1 MKIEVIP
8 GVLTTQEVDLLLEQ
22 VNPKATAEP
31 MKYFDGLERNYGIK
45 KVKCLDNEIVQQLI
59 TRQHLNVESA
69 TILYYPRG
77 SRNETHSDN
86 SVVNADG
93 TVECV
98 RDWTSTAV
106 VFLNKNYIG
115 GELVYPNQG
124 AMFAP
129 TVGTMVIASA
139 DYEYLH
145 FVKPVIQGE
154 RFTLVL
160 RIL

>member
-8 GVLTTQEVDLLLEQ
+8 GVLTAQEIDLLLEQ

-59 TRQHLNVESA
+59 SRQRLNVESA

-86 SVVNADG
+86 SIVKADG
-93 TVECV
+93 SIERV

-106 VFLNKNYIG
+106 VFLNKNYVG

-124 AMFAP
+124 SMFAP
-129 TVGTMVIASA
+129 TLGTMVVASA
-139 DYEYLH
+139 DHEYSH
-145 FVKPVIQGE
+145 FVKPVVQGE
-154 RFTLVL
+154 RLTLVL
-160 RIL
+160 RII

>member
-8 GVLTTQEVDLLLEQ
+8 GVLTAQEIDLLLEQ

-31 MKYFDGLERNYGIK
+31 MKYFDGKERNYGIK

-59 TRQHLNVESA
+59 SRQQLNAESA

-86 SVVNADG
+86 SIVNADG
-93 TVECV
+93 SIV
-98 RDWTSTAV
+98 RVRNWTSTAV
-106 VFLNKNYIG
+106 VFLNKNYVG

-124 AMFAP
+124 SMFSP
-129 TVGTMVIASA
+129 TLGTMIVASA
-139 DYEYLH
+139 DYEYSH
-145 FVKPVIQGE
+145 FVKPVVQGE
-154 RFTLVL
+154 RLTLVL
-160 RIL
+160 RII

>member
-8 GVLTTQEVDLLLEQ
+8 SVLTAQEVDLLLEQ
-22 VNPKATAEP
+22 VNPKVTAEP
-31 MKYFDGLERNYGIK
+31 MKYFDGQERNYGIK
-45 KVKCLDNEIVQQLI
+45 KVQCLDNEIVQKLI
-59 TRQHLNVESA
+59 ATHKLNVESA

-77 SRNETHSDN
+77 SRNETHADN
-86 SVVNADG
+86 AIVKEDG
-93 TVECV
+93 TVERV
-98 RDWTSTAV
+98 RDWTKTGV
-106 VFLNKNYIG
+106 VFLNKNYMG

-129 TVGTMVIASA
+129 TVGTMVLASA
-139 DYEYLH
+139 DYEFLH
-145 FVKPVIQGE
+145 FVKPVVQGE

>member
-8 GVLTTQEVDLLLEQ
+8 SVLTAQEIDLLLEQ
-22 VNPKATAEP
+22 VNPKQTAEP
-31 MKYFDGLERNYGIK
+31 MKYFDGQERNYGIK
-45 KVKCLDNEIVQQLI
+45 KVQCLDNEIVQQLI
-59 TRQHLNVESA
+59 ARYNLNVESA

-86 SVVNADG
+86 AIVNADG
-93 TVECV
+93 QVEKV
-98 RDWTSTAV
+98 RDWTRTAV

-129 TVGTMVIASA
+129 TLGTMILASA
-139 DYEYLH
+139 DYEYAH
-145 FVKPVIQGE
+145 FVKPVVQGE